1 MYSAYF
7 FVSVIALVS
16 AEFKRVCIYP
26 NWAALR
32 ASETARLFPRDIDPF
47 LCTHIHFAYANI
59 DVRTLQLIP
68 SQDEDTTTGFH
79 GEVTVFIWK
88 NRHHRSGLKRKKIHP
103 YCWGNRVWK
112 NVSTLRPVGA
122 H

>member
-1 MYSAYF
+1 MRMYSAYF

-88 NRHHRSGLKRKKIHP
+88 TNQTIMKFI
-103 YCWGNRVWK
+103 K
-112 NVSTLRPVGA
+112 NYIIPDMI
-122 H
+122 